1 MFESARGTV
10 YELTGPQDAAVVVL
24 IHGLG
29 MNRKMWRDCAEA
41 LSDQF
46 RVLAYDLA
54 GHGESSLPSHMP
66 SLSLFSSQ
74 LRHLIAELNID
85 SCSAVG
91 FSLGG
96 MINRR
101 FAIDYPECTDSLII
115 LNSPHQ
121 RDEVEQKL
129 IEQRVADTSDGGPQA
144 TLQTSLERWFTPEFM
159 AAESDIVNEVGSW
172 ILRNDPAVYTQCRK
186 VLAAGVKE
194 LIDPQ
199 PPIRI
204 PTLIMT
210 CEFDSGS
217 TPWMSQSIAKE
228 IENSKCVIVPRL
240 QHMGLMEKPD
250 LFISPIREFLADVL
264 N

>member
-1 MFESARGTV
+1 MSESSRGTV
-10 YELTGPQDAAVVVL
+10 YELKGPQDAAVVVL

-29 MNRKMWRDCAEA
+29 MNRKMWRGYASA
-41 LSDQF
+41 LSDQY

-54 GHGESSLPSHMP
+54 GHGESGQPLQIP
-66 SLSLFSSQ
+66 SLSLFSVQ
-74 LRHLIAELNID
+74 LRRLIADLNIE

-101 FAIDYPECTDSLII
+101 FAMDYPECTDSLVV

-121 RDEVEQKL
+121 RDEIEQKI
-129 IEQRVADTSDGGPQA
+129 IEQRVEDTNEGGPRA

-159 AAESDIVNEVGSW
+159 TAESKAVNEVGSW
-172 ILRNDPAVYTQCRK
+172 ILRNDPTVYAQCRR
-186 VLAAGVKE
+186 VLATGVKE
-194 LIDPQ
+194 LIDPR
-199 PPIRI
+199 PPIRV

-228 IENSKCVIVPRL
+228 IENSKCMIVPRL
-240 QHMGLMEKPD
+240 KHLGLMEKPD
-250 LFISPIREFLADVL
+250 LFIEPIRQFLAHA
-264 N
+264 